1 MVVAKTKC
9 DNPMCS
15 CDPCTCSE
23 CGCGVIKLGTSERRV
38 MDILWEEPLKELT
51 GRDVADALPEYAY
64 TTLATVLDRLVHKG
78 LVRRR
83 MDGRVIRFTAI
94 GTRSTHTAVL
104 MYQALAVGG
113 DPDPGAALVRFA
125 ETLSASEASILRHA
139 LNGLEQ
145 EARKARR

>member
-1 MVVAKTKC
+1 VVAKTTC
-9 DNPMCS
+9 DNSLCS
-15 CDPCTCSE
+15 CDPCVCDECS
-23 CGCGVIKLGTSERRV
+23 CGVVKLGAFERRV
-38 MDILWEEPLKELT
+38 MDVLWEDPHREFT
-51 GRDVADALPEYAY
+51 GRDVAGALPEYAY

-113 DPDPGAALVRFA
+113 DPDPDAALVRFA
-125 ETLSASEASILRHA
+125 ETLTASEATVLRQA
-139 LNGLEQ
+139 LDGL
-145 EARKARR
+145 AGKARRTRR